1 MKAMTKKHFI
11 KIAEA
16 FGEVLSKSKDESN
29 EAYAV
34 WLAVFKFE
42 EVAKQ
47 ANARFNYEVFEQKIR
62 DTRNALRG

>member
-1 MKAMTKKHFI
+1 MTKKHFI

-42 EVAKQ
+42 EVAKDL
-47 ANARFNYEVFEQKIR
+47 NPRFNYEVFEQKIR

>member
-1 MKAMTKKHFI
+1 MTKKHFI

-47 ANARFNYEVFEQKIR
+47 ANARFDYEVFEQKIR

>member
-1 MKAMTKKHFI
+1 MTKKHFI

-29 EAYAV
+29 EAHAV
-34 WLAVFKFE
+34 WLAVFKFA

-47 ANARFNYEVFEQKIR
+47 ANARSAYDVFEQKIR